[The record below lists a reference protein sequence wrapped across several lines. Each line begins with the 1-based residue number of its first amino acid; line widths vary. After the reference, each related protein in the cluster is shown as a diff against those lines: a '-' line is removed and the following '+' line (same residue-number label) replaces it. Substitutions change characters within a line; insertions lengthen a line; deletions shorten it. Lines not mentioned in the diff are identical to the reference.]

1 MEKIEIEIISYLQN
15 NIKNDYVI
23 NILHFVSNI
32 LNISYLVSKKNY
44 IITLF
49 ILLIIYYNLTNKTIN
64 FNLLCCNLLLLLIL
78 LICIFTIKKM
88 VERTRPFN
96 KYKNIKKLE
105 TLPIDKYSFP
115 SGHSATAFMLAYIFN
130 NKYFTYI
137 HMLFPILVG
146 ISRMYLGVHYLS
158 DVIGGFLLSMFLIYI
173 LD

>member
-32 LNISYLVSKKNY
+32 LNISYLISKKNY

-49 ILLIIYYNLTNKTIN
+49 ILIIIYYNLTNKTIN
-64 FNLLCCNLLLLLIL
+64 FNLLSCNLLLLLIL

-88 VERTRPFN
+88 VKRTRPFN
-96 KYKNIKKLE
+96 KYKNIKNLE

-115 SGHSATAFMLAYIFN
+115 SGHSATAFMIAYIISN
-130 NKYFTYI
+130 NKNF
-137 HMLFPILVG
+137 MLFPILVG